1 MTPGSTVVHLAD
13 SFQGL
18 QDAHASNRE
27 ILFYKDKKID
37 LYPRPPLME

>member
-27 ILFYKDKKID
+27 ILFYKDID
-37 LYPRPPLME
+37 LYPRPPFME